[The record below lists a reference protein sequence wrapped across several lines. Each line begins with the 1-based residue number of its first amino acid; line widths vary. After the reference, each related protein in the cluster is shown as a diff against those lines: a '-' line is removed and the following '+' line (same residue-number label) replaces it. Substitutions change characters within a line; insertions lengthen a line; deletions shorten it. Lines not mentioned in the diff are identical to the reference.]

1 MGSNTVLVE
10 REDGVATIVL
20 NRPDRMNTMN
30 QELISA
36 LPERLREVAF
46 DPEVRCVVLTG
57 AGERAFSAG
66 GDIGDM
72 QESGPIA
79 AARKGADGLPLLEDT
94 IDHLRRGQ
102 EASLLLHEMTK
113 PTLAVVNGACAGAA
127 LSLALACDL
136 RIAADH
142 AVFTTAF
149 AAIGF
154 SGDYGGSYFMTKVVG
169 TAKAR
174 ELYLLPDR
182 IDAAEA
188 LRIGLV
194 NRVVARDRIRAES
207 MAMAKRLAAG
217 PPLAHRYMKRNLN
230 LAARGVDPRTAL
242 DLEAEAMMRTGR
254 SEGFRSGAL
263 AFLGKRKP
271 EFKGR

>member
-142 AVFTTAF
+142 AVFATAF

-254 SEGFRSGAL
+254 SEDFRTGAL